1 MKDLL
6 IGALTGAALVLA
18 LWYAAGT
25 GLYGP

>member
-18 LWYAAGT
+18 LWYAT
-25 GLYGP
+25 SMGLYGP